1 MDTSRA
7 NKSHNFSDMGPA
19 KSMGLAPPRRPRV
32 ADAADT
38 AAVGPESKPVPE
50 AAAAAVA
57 EAEAGDEAYVVPFT
71 VTANYGL
78 TYCK

>member
-1 MDTSRA
+1 MYMSRA

-19 KSMGLAPPRRPRV
+19 KSMGLAPPRRPLL

-38 AAVGPESKPVPE
+38 AAAGPESKPLTGTKAVAV
-50 AAAAAVA
+50 AAAGA
-57 EAEAGDEAYVVPFT
+57 DVVPFT

-78 TYCK
+78 TYSK